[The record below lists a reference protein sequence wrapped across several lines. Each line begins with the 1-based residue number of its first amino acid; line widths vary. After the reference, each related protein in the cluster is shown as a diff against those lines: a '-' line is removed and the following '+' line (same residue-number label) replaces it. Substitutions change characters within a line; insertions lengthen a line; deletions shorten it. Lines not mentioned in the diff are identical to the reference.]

1 MSNADINEHAG
12 TQPPTVRAWL
22 AKADQLLTSSGCRT
36 TGKVV
41 SNSKRTDAK
50 FTYTSKKTKK
60 TVCIINI
67 GTSGCNISLRG
78 NHFIHPNGKGNILD
92 ELPSDMFSVVKGRK
106 SCGCRNPDHSV
117 NPGYDC
123 VHGVAGLYTYKGETF
138 LTCLYG
144 GFNYALNET
153 SRFDMLTKW
162 LVLESEF
169 DGEIK
174 QLQLPRQSTP
184 PS

>member
-1 MSNADINEHAG
+1 MSKVEITAYANS
-12 TQPPTVRAWL
+12 QPPEVRGWL
-22 AKADQLLTSSGCRT
+22 VAVDKLMTDSGCRVVS
-36 TGKVV
+36 KVV
-41 SNSKRTDAK
+41 SNSKRTDSK

-67 GTSGCNISLRG
+67 GTSGCNISLRS

-92 ELPSDMFSVVKGRK
+92 ELPEDMFHTVRGRA

-117 NPGYDC
+117 NLDYDC
-123 VHGVAGLYTYKGETF
+123 VHGVAGLYTYKDETL

-144 GFNYALNET
+144 GFDFVLNE
-153 SRFDMLTKW
+153 SANFDILTKW
-162 LVLESEF
+162 VELETAF

-174 QLQLPRQSTP
+174 QLQLPRRKKQ
-184 PS
+184 